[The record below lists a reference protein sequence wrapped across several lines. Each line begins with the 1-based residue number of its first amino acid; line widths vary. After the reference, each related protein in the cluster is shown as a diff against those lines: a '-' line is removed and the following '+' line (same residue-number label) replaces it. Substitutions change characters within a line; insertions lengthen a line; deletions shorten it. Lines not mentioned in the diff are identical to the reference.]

1 MNNIRKIWDQ
11 YDQDHS
17 GKMDIKEF
25 VEFIKEIRLNIAS
38 SRGIIELFQKI
49 DTDNSGKI
57 DYNEFVNYFE
67 ELTSSK
73 EFESDFNKYAG
84 NKGYMDVNNLICFMK
99 EVQKEDDFKLYNAI
113 HMIIFYNKEMNHDLQ
128 KEMEAKLER

>member
-1 MNNIRKIWDQ
+1 
-11 YDQDHS
+11 
-17 GKMDIKEF
+17 MDIKEF
-25 VEFIKEIRLNIAS
+25 VEFVKEIRLNVA

-84 NKGYMDVNNLICFMK
+84 NKGYMDISNLILFMK
-99 EVQKEDDFKLYNAI
+99 EIQKEDDFQIYNAI
-113 HMIIFYNKEMNHDLQ
+113 NMILYYNKEIDPKLL
-128 KEMEAKLER
+128 KEMQEKLEQ